1 MVVGVD
7 VGGTKVLAAVVGRDG
22 SPETP
27 VQVPMPGRTVD
38 VELLEECLTEAVH
51 AAARG
56 RRVDAVGLSAA
67 GFVDAAGERVVFA
80 PHLPWQGDPV
90 RARLARR
97 WGVPVALE
105 NDATCALVAEATH
118 GAARDHDSV
127 VLVTLG
133 TGIGGGLLVHGRPV
147 RGAGG
152 MAGEYGH
159 MTMVPDGRPCEC
171 GGRGCWEQYCSGRAL
186 LREVGR
192 LWGTVPSP
200 NGPSLLGEGALG
212 APSSLTGHAV
222 TRAAGQGDELAL
234 AAFAEVGR
242 WLGRGL
248 ANLVAAVDPQA
259 VVVGGG
265 VSDAGELLLAPAR
278 RELAARLV
286 GGAHRQVPPVVRATT
301 GSAAG
306 LVGAAVLAHSLLEGG
321 VVGR

>member
-7 VGGTKVLAAVVGRDG
+7 VGGTKVLAAVVGPDG
-22 SPETP
+22 SPEDT
-27 VQVPMPGRTVD
+27 VQVPMPGRTANTGV
-38 VELLEECLTEAVH
+38 LEDCLTEAVR
-51 AAARG
+51 AAGRG
-56 RRVDAVGLSAA
+56 RPVDAVGLSAA

-118 GAARDHDSV
+118 GAARDHDSA

-152 MAGEYGH
+152 TAGEYGH

-186 LREVGR
+186 VREVRR
-192 LWGTVPSP
+192 LWGTLPSFM
-200 NGPSLLGEGALG
+200 GEGSLEV
-212 APSSLTGHAV
+212 PSSLTGHAV
-222 TRAAGQGDELAL
+222 TRAAEQGDELAL

-248 ANLVAAVDPQA
+248 ANLVAAIDPQV

-286 GGAHRQVPPVVRATT
+286 GVPHRQVPPVVRATT

-306 LVGAAVLAHSLLEGG
+306 LVGAAVLAHSLLEDG
-321 VVGR
+321 VVGRVGG